1 MSRWATQRS
10 AIEARLGH
18 DSDVRRPRASD
29 VRRPGRSMADQ
40 RSPALLAGP
49 DLADAAEPE
58 RRRGVL
64 VEVPI
69 ATADVRSA
77 VVDSRGHQACA
88 VAERDLGATRE
99 RAVRDAQPGV
109 ETAGGVAAVVVPG
122 GLGEAV
128 HGHLTGAGRRTAV
141 QLVPGEADPNL
152 LLAGAPGDV
161 AQHESAR
168 GAGTRRAER
177 VPRAALERLEA
188 HPAASGARDARA
200 ADEARMAG
208 EDVDGMPADANAGRD
223 RDRHGRARRRA
234 AAGARSCERR

>member
-18 DSDVRRPRASD
+18 ASD
-29 VRRPGRSMADQ
+29 VRRASRSMADQ

-58 RRRGVL
+58 RRRGAL

-77 VVDSRGHQACA
+77 VVDSRRHQASA

-99 RAVRDAQPGV
+99 RAVSDAQPGV

-141 QLVPGEADPNL
+141 QRVSAEADADL
-152 LLAGAPGDV
+152 LLAD
-161 AQHESAR
+161 
-168 GAGTRRAER
+168 
-177 VPRAALERLEA
+177 
-188 HPAASGARDARA
+188 
-200 ADEARMAG
+200 
-208 EDVDGMPADANAGRD
+208 
-223 RDRHGRARRRA
+223 
-234 AAGARSCERR
+234 